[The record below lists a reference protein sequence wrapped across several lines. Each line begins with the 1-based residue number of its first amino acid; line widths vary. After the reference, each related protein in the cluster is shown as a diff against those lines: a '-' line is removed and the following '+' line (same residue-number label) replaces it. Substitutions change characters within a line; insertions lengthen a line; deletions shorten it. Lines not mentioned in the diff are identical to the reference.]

1 MSQNINQNNQNEI
14 NYLRAEFVFSDETAN
29 FVNPPEPNIGD
40 TVTIIIRTAKDDA
53 EKVFFHFDKL
63 PAVEMEKFKDAG
75 RFSYYRTYI
84 ISIMATASYYFS
96 LYKNKEIYYYNKKG
110 LSLHLEREYDFK
122 IIPGFNVPDW
132 AKGCL
137 SYQIYVDRFCNG
149 DSSNDVLDNEYIY
162 LDKPVVKSLDWH
174 APVPEDDTCNF
185 YGGDIQGIINK
196 LDYIKGLG
204 VEAIL
209 LNPVFVSPSNH
220 KYDIQDYDY
229 VDPHFG
235 VVVNDGGRVLS
246 PKENTNRFA
255 AKYLKRTTDTI
266 NLEKS
271 NELLA
276 KFIELA
282 HEKGMKVILD
292 GVFNHCGSFNKWLDK
307 EGFYERAGG
316 YKPGAFANRNSPYH
330 NYFKWNSMEWPDN
343 EDYDSWWGHSNHPK
357 LNFEQSSTLYN
368 KMMEIGRKW
377 VSPPYNA
384 DGWRLDV
391 AADLG
396 NSPDF
401 NHKFWKDFRVAV
413 KSANPN
419 AIILAEHYGDIA
431 PWLLGDEWDTVMNY
445 DAFMEPVTW
454 FFTGMQKHSDK
465 YDGNL
470 LNNAYAFE
478 ESMRKNMAKFSIGS
492 QLTALN
498 QLSNHDHS
506 RFLTRTNKT
515 VGRLP
520 SHGHEG
526 AWRGI
531 NKSVMYCA
539 VVVQMTWQGA
549 PGIYYGD
556 EAGLCGWTDPDNRRT
571 YPWGREDQLL
581 INFHSEIAKLRQ
593 KYKALKNG
601 SLEYLYNHHGI
612 LSYGR
617 WNNEHRLAVVINN
630 KPDKE
635 IVTLPVWKLEAI
647 DNSEFI
653 RIMHT
658 RNGSYN
664 TSLQNYKVI
673 NGNIEIKLDEFSAV
687 ILVQNCE

>member
-1 MSQNINQNNQNEI
+1 MSQNFNQNKQNEI
-14 NYLRAEFVFSDETAN
+14 NYLHAESVFSDESAN
-29 FVNPPEPNIGD
+29 FVTPSEPNTGD
-40 TVTIIIRTAKDDA
+40 TVTITLRAARDDA
-53 EKVFFHFDKL
+53 EQVFFHPDKL
-63 PAVEMEKFKDAG
+63 PAIEMEKFKDSG

-84 ISIMATASYYFS
+84 ASIGAATSYYFS

-110 LSLHLEREYDFK
+110 VSLSLSREYDFK
-122 IIPGFNVPDW
+122 IIPGFNIPGW

-137 SYQIYVDRFCNG
+137 FYQIYIDRFYNG
-149 DSSNDVLDNEYIY
+149 DEANDVVDNEYLY
-162 LDKPVVKSLDWH
+162 LEKPVSKSSDWY
-174 APVPEDDTCNF
+174 APVPEDDTRNF
-185 YGGDIQGIINK
+185 YGGDIQGIIDK
-196 LDYIKGLG
+196 LDYIKSLG
-204 VEAIL
+204 TEAIL

-235 VVVNDGGRVLS
+235 VIANDGGRVLTS
-246 PKENTNRFA
+246 AENSNRFA
-255 AKYLKRTTDTI
+255 AKYLKRTTDI
-266 NLEKS
+266 ENLEKS

-282 HEKGMKVILD
+282 HNKGMKVILD
-292 GVFNHCGSFNKWLDK
+292 GVFNHCGSFNKWLDR
-307 EGFYERAGG
+307 EGFYARASGYAGG
-316 YKPGAFANRNSPYH
+316 AYANYNSPYH
-330 NYFKWNSMEWPDN
+330 NYFKWNQTDWPDN
-343 EDYDSWWGHSNHPK
+343 EDYDSWWGHANHPK
-357 LNFEQSSTLYN
+357 LNFEQSGALYD
-368 KMMEIGRKW
+368 KIMEIGKKW

-396 NSPDF
+396 YSEDF
-401 NHKFWKDFRVAV
+401 NHKFWKDFRAAV
-413 KSANPN
+413 KSANPD
-419 AIILAEHYGDIA
+419 AIILAEHYGDIT

-454 FFTGMQKHSDK
+454 FFTGMQKHSDE
-465 YDGNL
+465 YNGNL

-492 QLTALN
+492 LLTALN

-515 VGRLP
+515 AGRIAT
-520 SHGHEG
+520 HGPEG
-526 AWRGI
+526 AERGI
-531 NKSVMYCA
+531 NKSVMYAA
-539 VVVQMTWQGA
+539 VVMQMTWPGA

-556 EAGLCGWTDPDNRRT
+556 EAGLTGWTDPDNRRT
-571 YPWGREDQLL
+571 YPWGREDRLL
-581 INFHSEIAKLRQ
+581 INFHSEMAKLRQ
-593 KYKALKNG
+593 KYSALKDG

-630 KPDKE
+630 KSDKA
-635 IVTLPVWKLEAI
+635 IINLPVWKLETK
-647 DNSEFI
+647 DDSEFI

-658 RNGSYN
+658 YKGSYN
-664 TSLQNYKVI
+664 TSLQNYKI
-673 NGNIEIKLDEFSAV
+673 IDGNIEIKLDEFSSV
-687 ILVQNCE
+687 ILAQNCE